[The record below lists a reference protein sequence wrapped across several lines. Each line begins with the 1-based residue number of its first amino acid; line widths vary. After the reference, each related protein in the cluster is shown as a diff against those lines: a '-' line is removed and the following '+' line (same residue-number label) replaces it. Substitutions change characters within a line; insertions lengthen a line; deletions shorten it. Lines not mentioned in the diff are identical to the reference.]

1 MVYSRDLPKMAVM
14 DHLGFSWTTILDYFL
29 GLLSWTILDLIVTT
43 WVLTD
48 GRRTLVLVKSLS
60 RLKIYS

>member
-29 GLLSWTILDLIVTT
+29 GLLSWTILDLTQR
-43 WVLTD
+43 WPHD
-48 GRRTLVLVKSLS
+48 YTLFRKYVWDTE
-60 RLKIYS
+60 IPH